1 MSNEYRAFLILP
13 LALVPAGNEI
23 ASQMGW
29 GQGDV
34 YSIPITDGSGEVTH
48 KGLSTVLSQSFV
60 DVLASP
66 PELPWVSEV
75 IGALIMDYGPAEGAD
90 ARAQAVSLMR
100 EHSLELWIEEQ
111 TG

>member
-34 YSIPITDGSGEVTH
+34 YSIPITDVSGQVTH

-60 DVLASP
+60 DMLASP

-75 IGALIMDYGPAEGAD
+75 ISSLIMSYGPAHGTD
-90 ARAQAVSLMR
+90 AMTQAKTLMTD
-100 EHSLELWIEEQ
+100 HGLEMWIEEQ
-111 TG
+111 SG

>member
-34 YSIPITDGSGEVTH
+34 YSIPITDGSGEITH

-60 DVLASP
+60 DMLASP
-66 PELPWVSEV
+66 PEFPWVSEV
-75 IGALIMDYGPAEGAD
+75 MGALIMDNGPAEGAD
-90 ARAQAVSLMR
+90 ARAQVKALMVER
-100 EHSLELWIEEQ
+100 GLEVWEASE
-111 TG
+111 TA

>member
-29 GQGDV
+29 RQGDV

-48 KGLSTVLSQSFV
+48 KGLSTVLSKSFV
-60 DVLASP
+60 DMLASS

-75 IGALIMDYGPAEGAD
+75 ISSRIMSYGLAGTTDAL
-90 ARAQAVSLMR
+90 AQATALMA

-111 TG
+111 SG